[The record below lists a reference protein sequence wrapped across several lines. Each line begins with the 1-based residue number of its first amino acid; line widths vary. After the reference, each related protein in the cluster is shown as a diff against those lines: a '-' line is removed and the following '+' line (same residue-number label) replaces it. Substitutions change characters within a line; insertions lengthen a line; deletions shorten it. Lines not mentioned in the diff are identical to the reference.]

1 MEKAMKIWL
10 LEHPLF
16 STCNLNGT
24 LAGAELLYA
33 SLFCKGDLD
42 MARTGLPF
50 KASSSLRGIRR
61 FGFGYRLDAATL
73 LCALAWAM
81 WDCIADEYLGSGRD
95 TTLPSRFTA
104 GWGQNLGM
112 EAFRRR

>member
-1 MEKAMKIWL
+1 MKVWL
-10 LEHPLF
+10 LEHPLL
-16 STCNLNGT
+16 STRDLNCT

-42 MARTGLPF
+42 MARTALPF

-61 FGFGYRLDAATL
+61 FDFGYHLGAATL

-81 WDCIADEYLGSGRD
+81 WDCIADESLGSGRD
-95 TTLPSRFTA
+95 TTLPSRFSA
-104 GWGQNLGM
+104 GWGQNLG
-112 EAFRRR
+112 